1 MNPVLCASREPTQ
14 QSQWGLVN
22 PVLCASRGPTQQSQ
36 WGLVNPVLCASRE
49 PTQQSQWGLV
59 NQYSVPVKGLRS
71 SHSGNWQ
78 VVKPEFSGRVAP
90 ATVQVAG
97 SEIELSARVAVK
109 LGGS

>member
-1 MNPVLCASREPTQ
+1 
-14 QSQWGLVN
+14 
-22 PVLCASRGPTQQSQ
+22 
-36 WGLVNPVLCASRE
+36 
-49 PTQQSQWGLV
+49 
-59 NQYSVPVKGLRS
+59 VPVEDLRS

-109 LGGS
+109 LGGN